1 LERVE
6 MELSSD
12 ASGFSSFH
20 PKVRRLNMSGPFCD
34 CSAADGF
41 HVLKD
46 KWAQKSCL
54 RQQSEHLIQEFQVAL
69 DATFEAAPKR
79 RQGFQLDRDP
89 TIEIDTTE
97 RERRWERAAL
107 RRWNASGLSPV
118 ARCWDRLISF
128 QVPLFDKQEKASWG
142 YIDLLGVI
150 LKGTPVVVELKKEP
164 ATNPVGG
171 TKASES
177 PLRMVL
183 EAAAYAIA
191 LRKNWGRFRPE
202 FVQRLKTLE
211 LPDSTI
217 AGVPQELSTV
227 RLVGLAPASYWID
240 WLPVTAKGLKVT
252 PDAWRAFADLLAKF
266 DQAGLPV
273 SFASLSGDI
282 ESPESLA
289 AQPLERFP
297 LISA

>member
-1 LERVE
+1 
-6 MELSSD
+6 
-12 ASGFSSFH
+12 
-20 PKVRRLNMSGPFCD
+20 
-34 CSAADGF
+34 
-41 HVLKD
+41 
-46 KWAQKSCL
+46 
-54 RQQSEHLIQEFQVAL
+54 
-69 DATFEAAPKR
+69 
-79 RQGFQLDRDP
+79 
-89 TIEIDTTE
+89 
-97 RERRWERAAL
+97 
-107 RRWNASGLSPV
+107 
-118 ARCWDRLISF
+118 LISF